1 MAVPKRS
8 AAGIKGRETSHD
20 GGYSWVV
27 LAASFMMSVHYSF
40 SLSHFGIFLVEY
52 IEYFNVK
59 KSTLIWIGALLLFV
73 GFALGMYNM
82 FTFEEPVHVYVPSNC
97 ENEFHQMAVNI
108 ISFILYKIS
117 L

>member
-73 GFALGMYNM
+73 GFALGMYNICLPLRNQYM
-82 FTFEEPVHVYVPSNC
+82 YMCQATVKLSFTKW
-97 ENEFHQMAVNI
+97 
-108 ISFILYKIS
+108 L
-117 L
+117 